1 MVFEHESE
9 SSSQWAAIQSIA
21 EKIGCSGETLRNWV
35 RQAERDAGKRP
46 GLTTTE
52 RERIKELER
61 ENRELRRANEILRK
75 AAAFFAQEPVALTRR
90 AGSRVR
96 FPEDAGCVPGS
107 VAMFVRRA
115 ARRRSEPRSGWQGLG
130 PGILSR

>member
-1 MVFEHESE
+1 
-9 SSSQWAAIQSIA
+9 
-21 EKIGCSGETLRNWV
+21 
-35 RQAERDAGKRP
+35 
-46 GLTTTE
+46 
-52 RERIKELER
+52 
-61 ENRELRRANEILRK
+61 ILRK

-115 ARRRSEPRSGWQGLG
+115 ARENVRAAFGMARAGPRDSQQVARLSSRILCTMQIKLHSRRTFESPRKENERTPKISLM
-130 PGILSR
+130 

>member
-1 MVFEHESE
+1 
-9 SSSQWAAIQSIA
+9 
-21 EKIGCSGETLRNWV
+21 
-35 RQAERDAGKRP
+35 ERDAGKRP

-115 ARRRSEPRSGWQGLG
+115 AREKVRAAFGMARAGPRDSQQVA
-130 PGILSR
+130 R